1 MPFEK
6 LNSLY
11 IVLGINFGYFSVR
24 HEEFGLAI
32 LDFGGFSLGEVTI
45 EAFNDSTIM
54 GG

>member
-11 IVLGINFGYFSVR
+11 MVLGINFGCFSVR

-32 LDFGGFSLGEVTI
+32 LDFGWFSFGEATLD
-45 EAFNDSTIM
+45 AFNYSTNI

>member
-1 MPFEK
+1 MPLEK

-11 IVLGINFGYFSVR
+11 MVLGINFGCFSVR

-32 LDFGGFSLGEVTI
+32 LDFGWFSFGEATLD
-45 EAFNDSTIM
+45 AFYDSTIM